1 MVSLSAMRGRFEPEA
16 KKSCRPLEVSAT
28 AVRVLG
34 LIQHIHAYSTLLTPQ
49 LAMSSIYLTPK
60 L

>member
-34 LIQHIHAYSTLLTPQ
+34 LIQHIHAYSNPADTAARNEFNLPD
-49 LAMSSIYLTPK
+49 P
-60 L
+60 